1 MAQHFNKIYQKFKRK
16 NLRNNPTEEENIL
29 WQYLKSKRMCGFKFR
44 RQYSVDQFIIDFYC
58 PKLFLA
64 IEIDGG
70 YHLDEEISTYDQA
83 RQIII
88 EAFGITFLR
97 FSNQEIRYDIE
108 KVLYIIKSKITFLE
122 NTC

>member
-1 MAQHFNKIYQKFKRK
+1 MTQHFNKIYQKLKRK

-29 WQYLKSKRMCGFKFR
+29 WLYLKSKQMCGFKFR
-44 RQYSVDQFIIDFYC
+44 RQYSVDQFILDFYC
-58 PKLFLA
+58 PKLNLA

-88 EAFGITFLR
+88 ESFGIKFLR

-108 KVLYIIKSKITFLE
+108 MVLYMIKNKIKNLKE
-122 NTC
+122 Y